1 MDNPSPAASSN
12 MTVKTLFDVAPTLI
26 PVIGEDS
33 AFPVRRI
40 YCIGR
45 NYAAHAR
52 EMGGDPSR
60 EPPFFFQKPRD
71 SIQVVRPG
79 AVVDHP
85 MPPLTKNYHHEVEL
99 VVALGSGGRDI
110 APADA
115 LGHVFGYAVG
125 LDMTRRDLQNAM
137 REAKRPWDVGKGFD
151 NAAPV
156 GPIQPVAQV
165 GHPARGAISAAVNG
179 TVRQNADLADM
190 IWSVAEQIANLSQ
203 AFELKAGDLIFSGTP
218 DNVGAVGRGDV
229 LTAHVDGLPDLT
241 IRIV

>member
-1 MDNPSPAASSN
+1 MPL
-12 MTVKTLFDVAPTLI
+12 KTLFDVPPTLI
-26 PVIGEDS
+26 PVAGED
-33 AFPVRRI
+33 AVFPVRRI

-71 SIQVVRPG
+71 AIQVVPPG
-79 AVVDHP
+79 EVVDHP
-85 MPPLTKNYHHEVEL
+85 YPPLTSNYHHEVEL

-110 APADA
+110 HLEDA
-115 LGHVFGYAVG
+115 LLHVYGYAVG

-137 REAKRPWDVGKGFD
+137 REAKRPWDIGKGFD

-156 GPIQPVAQV
+156 GPIHPVALV
-165 GHPARGAISAAVNG
+165 GHPARGTISAQVNG
-179 TVRQNADLADM
+179 KVRQSADVSDM
-190 IWSVAEQIANLSQ
+190 IWSVADQIAHLSQ

-218 DNVGAVGRGDV
+218 ENVGAVARGD
-229 LTAHVDGLPDLT
+229 LLAAHIDGLPDLT
-241 IRIV
+241 LKIV

>member
-1 MDNPSPAASSN
+1 MPA
-12 MTVKTLFDVAPTLI
+12 
-26 PVIGEDS
+26 
-33 AFPVRRI
+33 RW
-40 YCIGR
+40 
-45 NYAAHAR
+45 
-52 EMGGDPSR
+52 GDPSR